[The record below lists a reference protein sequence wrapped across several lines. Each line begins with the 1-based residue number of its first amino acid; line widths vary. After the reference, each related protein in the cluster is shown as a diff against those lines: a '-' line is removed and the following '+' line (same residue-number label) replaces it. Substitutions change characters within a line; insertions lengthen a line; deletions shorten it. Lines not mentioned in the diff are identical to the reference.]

1 VDKYGDNGKVI
12 VGILRRAAPGTA
24 ELDTFLMSCRVLG
37 RFIEDQIL
45 DHLVSELRRDGF
57 SRLRVPFM
65 PTRKNAPARSFVER
79 LQGGQLV
86 SSDTESGEQTWEFD
100 ISTESPVTKAAH
112 AELLTKHELLEL
124 AS

>member
-1 VDKYGDNGKVI
+1 VV
-12 VGILRRAAPGTA
+12 VGILRQEAPDTV

-45 DHLVSELRRDGF
+45 DHLVAELRHDGF
-57 SRLRVPFM
+57 SKLRVRFK
-65 PTRKNAPARSFVER
+65 PTRKNAPARAFVER

-100 ISTESPVTKAAH
+100 ISKASPITKAAH
-112 AELLTKHELLEL
+112 AELLTKQELLAEV